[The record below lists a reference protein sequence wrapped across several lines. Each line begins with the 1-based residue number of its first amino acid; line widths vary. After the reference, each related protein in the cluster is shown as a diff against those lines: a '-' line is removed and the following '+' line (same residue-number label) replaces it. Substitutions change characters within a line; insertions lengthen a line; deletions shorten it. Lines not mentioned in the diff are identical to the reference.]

1 VRVYQFRHIRA
12 LEHQCSRMPAT
23 TMSGLKR
30 VFLVLFVGVAAALP
44 ALAGGAA
51 SAPRTGAVVE
61 VVALLDGPA
70 LSANGGHGR
79 LDIASAGSRSNLRE
93 IARDQQLV
101 AARIAEEIRGARVRW
116 RYQVVLNGLA
126 VVLPA
131 GEVDRLRRLPGIA
144 SVEPGVRYAP
154 RLSTTPG
161 FIGAPALWGPTL
173 QTAGNGVKIGI
184 IDDGLDRT
192 HPFFSARGYPMPRGY
207 PKGQRAFTSGKV
219 IVARAFAP
227 ASPRWRYSRRP
238 FDPVLSAHATHVA
251 GIAAGNYRTSTG
263 SGRLSGVAP
272 RAYIG
277 NYKVLTVPTPGFGL
291 NGNSAE
297 IVAGVEAAVRDGM
310 DVINLSLG
318 EAEVEPGRDLVALAL
333 DGAAAA
339 GVVPV
344 VAAGND
350 FPEEGNGSVTS
361 PGSSDRALTVAA
373 ESVSGPTIAQFSS
386 GGPTPLSFR
395 MKPDMTAPGVG
406 VLSSVPAREGLW
418 VSLSGTSMAAPHV
431 AGAAGLL
438 RQRHRGWTVAQI
450 KSALVQTGNPV
461 RTGVG
466 GAEVSATREGGGS
479 VNLPLADAPLL
490 FAEPSGLTFGFIA
503 PGAAAARSAVLSDA
517 GGGAGPWTA
526 TVEPQ
531 TSDPAVTIT
540 VPSGASVPGQIVVTA
555 AAGPTAVQTD
565 HSGFVV
571 LSRGT
576 DRRRIPY
583 WFRVAAPALA
593 GPSRVLRRTGTYRGD
608 TRRRPARVDTYRYPD
623 DPSELG
629 ITRVLRGP
637 EQVFRVHL
645 ARPAANLGVA
655 MTTRR
660 GGVEPRIVRPG
671 DENRLLGSVALPFN
685 ANPYLTAYGDLLP
698 VSGVTRPAAGDYDV
712 VFDSAG
718 RTGGRFTFR
727 LWIGDTAAPRLRLR
741 TRTVRRGGRVLV
753 SAVDTGAGVNPL
765 TLRAIV
771 DGRARAARYDP
782 RRRVVSVALRGVTP
796 GRHRVV
802 VTLSDYQES
811 KNTENVARI
820 LPNTARLRAVFRVR

>member
-1 VRVYQFRHIRA
+1 
-12 LEHQCSRMPAT
+12 
-23 TMSGLKR
+23 MSGLKR
-30 VFLVLFVGVAAALP
+30 VFLVLFIGVATVLP

-51 SAPRTGAVVE
+51 APLSTGTPVE
-61 VVALLDGPA
+61 VIVLLKGPP
-70 LSANGGHGR
+70 LSDTAGRAR
-79 LDIASAGSRSNLRE
+79 LDLASAAATSDSRE
-93 IARDQQLV
+93 ITRDQQVV
-101 AARIAEEIRGARVRW
+101 AARIVDEIPGAHVRW

-126 VVLPA
+126 VVLPSD
-131 GEVDRLRRLPGIA
+131 EVESLRRLPGVA
-144 SVEPGVRYAP
+144 DVEPGVGYAP
-154 RLSTTPG
+154 SRSTSPG
-161 FIGAPALWGPTL
+161 FIGAPALWGPAL
-173 QTAGNGVKIGI
+173 QTAGNGIKIGI
-184 IDDGLDRT
+184 IDDGLDRS

-238 FDPVLSAHATHVA
+238 FDPLLSAHATHVA

-272 RAYIG
+272 KAYLG

-297 IVAGVEAAVRDGM
+297 IVAGIEAAVRDGM

-373 ESVSGPTIAQFSS
+373 ESVSGPTIASFSS

-395 MKPDMTAPGVG
+395 MKPDMTAPGVS

-418 VSLSGTSMAAPHV
+418 TAFSGTSMAAPHV
-431 AGAAGLL
+431 AGAVALL

-461 RTGVG
+461 RTGAG
-466 GAEVSATREGGGS
+466 GAEVPSTREGGGS
-479 VNLPLADAPLL
+479 VNLPLADTPFL
-490 FAEPSGLTFGFIA
+490 FAQPSGLSFGFVP
-503 PGAAAARSAVLSDA
+503 PGTATVRNAVLSDA
-517 GGGAGPWTA
+517 GGGAGVWTA
-526 TVEPQ
+526 SVEPQ
-531 TSDPAVTIT
+531 TTDPAVTVT
-540 VPSGASVPGQIVVTA
+540 VPPGTSVPGLLVVTA
-555 AAGPTAVQTD
+555 TAGSTAVQVD
-565 HSGFVV
+565 HTGFVV
-571 LSRGT
+571 LTRGA

-583 WFRVAAPALA
+583 WFRVAAPALPA
-593 GPSRVLRRTGTYRGD
+593 PTRVLTRTGTYRGD
-608 TRRRPARVDTYRYPD
+608 TRGRPARVETYRYPD
-623 DPSELG
+623 DPRELG
-629 ITRVLRGP
+629 ISRSLRGP
-637 EQVFRVHL
+637 EQVFRLHL

-655 MTTRR
+655 LTSRS

-685 ANPYLTAYGDLLP
+685 ANPYLAAYGNLLP
-698 VSGVTRPAAGDYDV
+698 VSGATRPAAGDYDV

-718 RTGGRFTFR
+718 RAGGRFTFR

-741 TRTVRRGGRVLV
+741 TRVVRHGSRLMV
-753 SAVDTGAGVNPL
+753 SAVDPGAGVNSRS
-765 TLRAIV
+765 LRATV
-771 DGRARAARYDP
+771 DGVPHAARFDP
-782 RRRVVSVALRGVTP
+782 RRQLVLVALRGVTT
-796 GRHRVV
+796 GRHRIV

-820 LPNTARLRAVFRVR
+820 LPNTARLRAFFRVT

>member
-12 LEHQCSRMPAT
+12 LEHQCSRMAAT

-30 VFLVLFVGVAAALP
+30 VFLLLFAVLAAVLP
-44 ALAGGAA
+44 ALAGGGAAPARTSAPVEVIALLEGPPLGAIARRAKLDLASASAA
-51 SAPRTGAVVE
+51 SH
-61 VVALLDGPA
+61 LQ
-70 LSANGGHGR
+70 
-79 LDIASAGSRSNLRE
+79 E
-93 IARDQQLV
+93 IAHEQQVV
-101 AARIAEEIRGARVRW
+101 AARILDEIPAARVRW
-116 RYQVVLNGLA
+116 RYQVVLNGVA
-126 VVLPA
+126 VVLPSD
-131 GEVDRLRRLPGIA
+131 EVESLRRLPGIA
-144 SVEPGVRYAP
+144 DVEPGVRYAP
-154 RLSTTPG
+154 SRSTTPG

-192 HPFFSARGYPMPRGY
+192 HPFFAARGYSMPRGY

-238 FDPVLSAHATHVA
+238 FDPLLSAHATHVA

-263 SGRLSGVAP
+263 SGSLSGVAP
-272 RAYIG
+272 KAYLG

-297 IVAGVEAAVRDGM
+297 IVAGIEAAVRDGM

-373 ESVSGPTIAQFSS
+373 ESVSGPTIASFSS

-395 MKPDMTAPGVG
+395 MKPDVTAPGVS

-418 VSLSGTSMAAPHV
+418 TAFSGTSMAAPHV
-431 AGAAGLL
+431 AGAAALL

-450 KSALVQTGNPV
+450 KSALVQTGSPV
-461 RTGVG
+461 RTGAG
-466 GAEVSATREGGGS
+466 GAEVPSTREGGGS

-490 FAEPSGLTFGFIA
+490 FAQPSGLSFAFVA
-503 PGAAAARSAVLSDA
+503 PGTTAVRNAVLSDA
-517 GGGAGPWTA
+517 GGGAGIWTT

-531 TSDPAVTIT
+531 TTDPAVTVT
-540 VPSGASVPGQIVVTA
+540 VPPGAGVPGQLVVTA
-555 AAGPTAVQTD
+555 TAGPTAVQAD
-565 HSGFVV
+565 HTGFVV
-571 LSRGT
+571 LTRGA

-583 WFRVAAPALA
+583 WFRVAAPALPA
-593 GPSRVLRRTGTYRGD
+593 PTRVLTRAGTYRGD
-608 TRRRPARVDTYRYPD
+608 TRGRPARVETYRYPD
-623 DPSELG
+623 DPRDLG
-629 ITRVLRGP
+629 ITRSLRGP
-637 EQVFRVHL
+637 EQVFRIHL

-655 MTTRR
+655 LTSRR

-685 ANPYLTAYGDLLP
+685 ANPYLSSYGNLLP

-718 RTGGRFTFR
+718 RAGGRFTFR

-741 TRTVRRGGRVLV
+741 RRVVTRGSRLVV
-753 SAVDTGAGVNPL
+753 SAVDPGAGVNPR
-765 TLRAIV
+765 TLRATV
-771 DGRARAARYDP
+771 DGVRRSARFDP
-782 RRRVVSVALRGVTP
+782 RRQVVLVTLRGLAA

-820 LPNTARLRAVFRVR
+820 LPNTAQLRAFFRVR

>member
-12 LEHQCSRMPAT
+12 MHQQSSRMPGT

-30 VFLVLFVGVAAALP
+30 VFLPLFAVVATALP
-44 ALAGGAA
+44 TLAGGAA
-51 SAPRTGAVVE
+51 APPRTGEPVE
-61 VVALLDGPA
+61 VVVLLKEPA
-70 LSANGGHGR
+70 LATTSSRGR
-79 LDIASAGSRSNLRE
+79 LELASSAAARSQK
-93 IARDQQLV
+93 IARDQQAV
-101 AARIAEEIRGARVRW
+101 AARIVSEIPGARVRW

-131 GEVDRLRRLPGIA
+131 AEVDALRHLPGIA
-144 SVEPGVRYAP
+144 DVEAGVRYAP
-154 RLSTTPG
+154 SRSSSPG
-161 FIGAPALWGPTL
+161 FIGAPALWGPAL
-173 QTAGNGVKIGI
+173 QTAGNGIKIGI
-184 IDDGLDRT
+184 IDDGLERT
-192 HPFFSARGYPMPRGY
+192 HPFFSARGYPMPRGF

-238 FDPVLSAHATHVA
+238 FDPLLSAHATHVA

-272 RAYIG
+272 KAYLG

-297 IVAGVEAAVRDGM
+297 IVAGIEAAVRDGM

-333 DGAAAA
+333 DGAATA

-373 ESVSGPTIAQFSS
+373 ESVSGPTIASFSS

-395 MKPDMTAPGVG
+395 MKPDMTAPGVSI
-406 VLSSVPAREGLW
+406 LSSVPAREGLW
-418 VSLSGTSMAAPHV
+418 TSFSGTSMAAPHV
-431 AGAAGLL
+431 AGAAALL
-438 RQRHRGWTVAQI
+438 RQRHRNWTVAQI
-450 KSALVQTGNPV
+450 KSALVQTGSPV

-466 GAEVSATREGGGS
+466 GAEVPSTREGGGS
-479 VNLPLADAPLL
+479 VNLPLADTPLV
-490 FAEPSGLTFGFIA
+490 FAQPSGLSLGFVA
-503 PGAAAARSAVLSDA
+503 PGAVALRSTVLADA
-517 GGGAGPWTA
+517 GGGAGAWTA

-531 TSDPAVTIT
+531 TTDPAVTVS
-540 VPSGASVPGQIVVTA
+540 VPPAASVPGQLVVTA
-555 AAGPTAVQTD
+555 TAGPTAAQAEHT
-565 HSGFVV
+565 GFVV
-571 LSRGT
+571 LTRGT

-583 WFRVAAPALA
+583 WFRVAAPELA
-593 GPSRVLRRTGTYRGD
+593 APTRVLTRTGTYRGD
-608 TRRRPARVDTYRYPD
+608 TRGRAARVDTYRYPD
-623 DPSELG
+623 DPRELG
-629 ITRVLRGP
+629 VTRSLRGP

-655 MTTRR
+655 LTSRR

-685 ANPYLTAYGDLLP
+685 ANPYLSGYGNLLP
-698 VSGVTRPAAGDYDV
+698 VSGVTRPAAGDYDI

-718 RTGGRFTFR
+718 RVGGRFTFR

-741 TRTVRRGGRVLV
+741 TRVTQRGGRLLVSVADSGAGANPRSLHVTVDGRPRAARFDPRRRLVLV
-753 SAVDTGAGVNPL
+753 SAG
-765 TLRAIV
+765 
-771 DGRARAARYDP
+771 
-782 RRRVVSVALRGVTP
+782 GVTR
-796 GRHRVV
+796 GGHRIL
-802 VTLSDYQES
+802 VTLSDYQEA

-820 LPNTARLRAVFRVR
+820 LPNTARLRAVFSVR